1 MANRLTATSP
11 TWTLLPIRLTLGTIM
26 MAHGAQKLFGL
37 WGGSGLSSWLNRPAP
52 LDLRPSWLWMGAA
65 AFSEFLG
72 GVLVMLGF
80 YTRVGAFLISCVML
94 VAIFGFHWPRGF
106 FLTAGGFEF
115 ALSLLG
121 MAVALLIE
129 GGGQASLDIRS

>member
-72 GVLVMLGF
+72 GVMVMLGF

-106 FLTAGGFEF
+106 FLTAGGF
-115 ALSLLG
+115 
-121 MAVALLIE
+121 
-129 GGGQASLDIRS
+129 